1 MDGRA
6 KKRILIVDDE
16 PALRELIVDALS
28 DTGTIVS
35 TAGSGFEAMELAR
48 TERPDIVITD
58 LCLGDCSGLDVI
70 DNLRESMGDVPTV
83 VITGKGDA
91 ESLSEASRRRPLELM
106 TKPLNIQRLRDTISQ
121 EITRQED
128 VESDIEDAPGIS
140 TASQAQDLISEQQFF
155 ENTFM
160 LAEAYRS
167 LSDRALMDKTLISY
181 QMDLI
186 ESKNDD
192 DVFRSF
198 FRAFVRRSGA
208 VLGAALV
215 CNSNAELRVV
225 GRFGVPHPDNLEF
238 CQHLSEP
245 LVDLLLAT
253 PCVQTI
259 DAMDE
264 VELFDEAIQPYLPG
278 ITLLA
283 IPLIPAPGEMIGVIT
298 LYRKG
303 EQPFTSED
311 VELAQNLAFPTAV
324 AVRRND

>member
-1 MDGRA
+1 MDGRE

-16 PALRELIVDALS
+16 PELRELIVDALS
-28 DTGTIVS
+28 DIGTIIQ
-35 TAGSGFEAMELAR
+35 TASSGSEAIELAQI
-48 TERPDIVITD
+48 EKPDIIITD
-58 LCLGDCSGLDVI
+58 ICLGDCSGLDMI
-70 DNLRESMGDVPTV
+70 DHLRRSMGDVSTV

-121 EITRQED
+121 EITRL
-128 VESDIEDAPGIS
+128 ESDNSDEVSVLDFTIN
-140 TASQAQDLISEQQFF
+140 QDHQSLVSEQQIFDNSF
-155 ENTFM
+155 Q
-160 LAEAYRS
+160 LSEAYRS
-167 LSDRALMDKTLISY
+167 LSERALMDKTLISY
-181 QMDLI
+181 QMDLLD
-186 ESKNDD
+186 SKGDD

-215 CNSNAELRVV
+215 CDSNAELRIV
-225 GRFGVPHPDNLEF
+225 GRFGVPNPDNLEF
-238 CQHLSEP
+238 CQYLSEP
-245 LVDLLLAT
+245 LIDLLLNT
-253 PCVQTI
+253 PYVQTI

-264 VELFDEAIQPYLPG
+264 MELFDESIQRYLPG
-278 ITLLA
+278 ITVLA
-283 IPLIPAPGEMIGVIT
+283 IPLIPAPGEMIGVIM

-311 VELAQNLAFPTAV
+311 VEFAQLLNFPTAM